1 MKIRG
6 LARLAVVAV
15 CLAATGLQP
24 SLAWSADQK
33 ASSQKAPAKKAI
45 AKKAPA
51 KGKAPAKAPGK
62 DMVVSRPGGPQY
74 ESIVVDAD
82 TGRVLHEANADIA
95 SPPASLTK
103 MMTLYLLFDA
113 LKKGEVRMNTPM
125 KVSAHAASQAPTKIG
140 VARGKTIT
148 VDQAIDAEVTK
159 SANDVAV
166 IIAEHLGGTEDAF
179 AERMTATARA
189 MGMNQTT
196 FKNASGLPDP
206 GQFSSARDMA
216 ILAKHLIHDHPNYYP
231 LFSRMEFAYGAQ
243 VIRTHNHLLETYE
256 GADGI
261 KTGYTVASGYNLVSS
276 AKRGN
281 QRIIGVVFGG
291 ATAAARDRHMVD
303 LLDDGFAAL
312 NGKPETLMAAKHI
325 EEFQKINLAAAAAQ
339 KPEEVPA
346 SAGDRDEQYVP
357 QPASLP
363 RSIPA
368 LIRSSELP
376 PAPATNVEAVPA
388 PKLAALPARN
398 PKPVPTNLASLGDDG
413 QPASKPVLGNPPPG
427 TWGIQIGAYSN
438 EDKATAEASEAANS
452 LASQFP
458 GASPV
463 VEPTVIGGK
472 KLFRAQIHGLAQ
484 KDLVKA
490 CALIAV
496 QPMSAC
502 KALPPAAAKLAAG

>member
-6 LARLAVVAV
+6 LARLAVVAA
-15 CLAATGLQP
+15 CLVATALPAP
-24 SLAWSADQK
+24 SAWSAEQK
-33 ASSQKAPAKKAI
+33 AAPAKKTAV
-45 AKKAPA
+45 KKAPA
-51 KGKAPAKAPGK
+51 KAAKAPAKT
-62 DMVVSRPGGPQY
+62 MVMSRPGGPQY
-74 ESIVVDAD
+74 ESIVVDAE
-82 TGRVLHEANADIA
+82 TGKVLHEANADVA

-125 KVSAHAASQAPTKIG
+125 KVSARAASQAPTKIG
-140 VARGKTIT
+140 VPRGKTIT

-166 IIAEHLGGTEDAF
+166 IIAEHLSGTEDAF
-179 AERMTATARA
+179 AEKMTATARA
-189 MGMNQTT
+189 MGMMQTT

-216 ILAKHLIHDHPNYYP
+216 ILAKHLIEDHPNYYP

-276 AKRGN
+276 AKRGK

-312 NGKPETLMAAKHI
+312 NGKPETLVAAKRI

-339 KPEEVPA
+339 KPEDVPQ

-357 QPASLP
+357 SKSITSL
-363 RSIPA
+363 IQ
-368 LIRSSELP
+368 SSELP
-376 PAPATNVEAVPA
+376 PVRVTHVDPVPA
-388 PKLAALPARN
+388 PKLAALPAQN
-398 PKPVPTNLASLGDDG
+398 PKPVPTNLASPDDG
-413 QPASKPVLGNPPPG
+413 GGQVASKPVAGNPPPG
-427 TWGIQIGAYSN
+427 TWGIQIGAFSN
-438 EDKATAEASEAANS
+438 EDKATAEASEAATS

-458 GASPV
+458 GATAI
-463 VEPTVIGGK
+463 VEPAVIAGK
-472 KLFRAQIHGLAQ
+472 KLFRAQIHGLDQ

-490 CALIAV
+490 CALISV

-502 KALPPAAAKLAAG
+502 KALPPVAAKMAAG

>member
-6 LARLAVVAV
+6 LARLAVVAA
-15 CLAATGLQP
+15 CLVTTGLP
-24 SLAWSADQK
+24 VSSAWSADQK
-33 ASSQKAPAKKAI
+33 PATKKTAV
-45 AKKAPA
+45 KKAPA
-51 KGKAPAKAPGK
+51 KGKPAAKAPGK
-62 DMVVSRPGGPQY
+62 PMVVSRPGGPQY

-103 MMTLYLLFDA
+103 MMTLYMLFDA

-125 KVSAHAASQAPTKIG
+125 KASARAASQAPTKIG

-166 IIAEHLGGTEDAF
+166 IIAEHLAGTEDAF
-179 AERMTATARA
+179 AERMTATARS
-189 MGMNQTT
+189 MGMMQTT

-216 ILAKHLIHDHPNYYP
+216 ILAKHLIEDHPNYYP

-243 VIRTHNHLLETYE
+243 VIRTHNHLLENYE

-312 NGKPETLMAAKHI
+312 NGKPETLVAAKRI
-325 EEFQKINLAAAAAQ
+325 EEFQKINLAAAAAL
-339 KPEEVPA
+339 KPEDVPS
-346 SAGDRDEQYVP
+346 SAGDRDEP
-357 QPASLP
+357 SLPPAS
-363 RSIPA
+363 ITA

-376 PAPATNVEAVPA
+376 PAPPTNVEPMPA

-398 PKPVPTNLASLGDDG
+398 PKPVPTNLASLETGG
-413 QPASKPVLGNPPPG
+413 QPASRPMLGNAAPG

-438 EDKATAEASEAANS
+438 EDKATAEASDAANS

-458 GASPV
+458 SATPV
-463 VEPTVIGGK
+463 VEPAVIAGK
-472 KLFRAQIHGLAQ
+472 KLFRAQIHGLDQ
-484 KDLVKA
+484 KDLIKA
-490 CALIAV
+490 CALISV

-502 KALPPAAAKLAAG
+502 KALPPAVTKVAAG

>member
-1 MKIRG
+1 MKFRG
-6 LARLAVVAV
+6 LARLAVVAA
-15 CLAATGLQP
+15 CLVATALP
-24 SLAWSADQK
+24 APPAWSADQK
-33 ASSQKAPAKKAI
+33 APAKKTI
-45 AKKAPA
+45 VKKAPA
-51 KGKAPAKAPGK
+51 KGKVAKTGGK
-62 DMVVSRPGGPQY
+62 PMVVSRPGGPQY

-113 LKKGEVRMNTPM
+113 LQKGEVRMNTPM
-125 KVSAHAASQAPTKIG
+125 RASARAASQAPTKIG

-166 IIAEHLGGTEDAF
+166 IIAEHLAGTEDAF

-189 MGMNQTT
+189 MGMSQTT
-196 FKNASGLPDP
+196 FRNASGLPDP

-216 ILAKHLIHDHPNYYP
+216 ILAKHLIQDHPNYYP
-231 LFSRMEFAYGAQ
+231 LFSRMEFAYGPQ
-243 VIRTHNHLLETYE
+243 TIRTHNHLLENYD

-276 AKRGN
+276 AKRGS
-281 QRIIGVVFGG
+281 QRLIGVVFGG
-291 ATAAARDRHMVD
+291 ASAGARDRHMMD

-312 NGKPETLMAAKHI
+312 NGRPETLVAAKRI
-325 EEFQKINLAAAAAQ
+325 EEFEKINLAAAAAQ
-339 KPEEVPA
+339 KPEDVPA
-346 SAGDRDEQYVP
+346 SAGDRDEQYMP
-357 QPASLP
+357 PK
-363 RSIPA
+363 SITA
-368 LIRSSELP
+368 LIQSSELP
-376 PAPATNVEAVPA
+376 PAPATNVEPMPA

-398 PKPVPTNLASLGDDG
+398 PKPVPTNLASLDANSSGSGG
-413 QPASKPVLGNPPPG
+413 QPASRPVLGNPPPG
-427 TWGIQIGAYSN
+427 TWGIQIGAYGN

-458 GASPV
+458 GATPV
-463 VEPTVIGGK
+463 VEPAVIGGK
-472 KLFRAQIHGLAQ
+472 KLFRAQIHGLDQ
-484 KDLVKA
+484 KDLIKA
-490 CALIAV
+490 CALISV

-502 KALPPAAAKLAAG
+502 KALPPTATKVAAG